1 MAVEEHLRSRGEAML
16 VDQTLGQRHL
26 IYPTRHRLTN
36 EAERIGRG
44 HLIAAWL
51 YLHFRGGLNTDP
63 DEGLSSRYEALTDR
77 LMSLLEQT
85 GEAADASF
93 LDRMDEWLTDAS
105 GEAGQQMGREHG

>member
-26 IYPTRHRLTN
+26 IYPTAPADQR
-36 EAERIGRG
+36 GRTDWPRAP
-44 HLIAAWL
+44 IAAWL